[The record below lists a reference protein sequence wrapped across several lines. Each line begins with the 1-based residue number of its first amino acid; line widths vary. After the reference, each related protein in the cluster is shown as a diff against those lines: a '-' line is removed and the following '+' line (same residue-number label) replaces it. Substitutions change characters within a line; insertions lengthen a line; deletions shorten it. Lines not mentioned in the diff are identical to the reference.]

1 MADIVMDGNVRLSW
15 VTTISN
21 TAAPTAAE
29 LNAGVALESY
39 VTPDGLGISTET
51 QDVDTTAV
59 NSTQNTY
66 AVGRRTDTISLT
78 FKHQGFSAAPWTTF
92 ASNPSGYVVVRRG
105 IAGTTA
111 WAASQKVLVYPAQAG
126 YRALAP
132 YAANEVEKFT
142 VDFKVSGIVVDSA
155 TTA

>member
-1 MADIVMDGNVRLSW
+1 MADIVMDGNVKVAW

-21 TAAPTAAE
+21 TSAPTSSE
-29 LNAGVALESY
+29 LNAGVDLTSWI
-39 VTPDGLGISTET
+39 TPDGLNITTET
-51 QDVDTTAV
+51 ADVDTTAV

-66 AVGRRTDTISLT
+66 AVGRRTDSASLT
-78 FKHQGFSAAPWTTF
+78 FKHQGFAAAPWTTF

-105 IAGTTA
+105 IAGSTA

-132 YAANEVEKFT
+132 YAANEVEKFS
-142 VDFKVSGIVVDSA
+142 VDFKINGIVVDSA